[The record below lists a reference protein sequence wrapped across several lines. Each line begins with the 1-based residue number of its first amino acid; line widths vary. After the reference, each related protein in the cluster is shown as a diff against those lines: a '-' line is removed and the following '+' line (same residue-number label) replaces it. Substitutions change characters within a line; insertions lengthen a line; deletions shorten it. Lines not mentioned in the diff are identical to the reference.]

1 MSEDAGNF
9 RTMFIFSPPE
19 GAPQGWGLTFPAFA
33 DALRAKEPEAVVEA
47 WSGHYTGETLSFQF
61 HTSRGEINEGM
72 MGVEPNGVAIEDC
85 TAAEAAD
92 FASWLQQTIVPTDS
106 GLMVNI
112 REGVEWELPLVELR
126 SGTLTELEQCLLEHV
141 GQVLRHEEEQLG

>member
-1 MSEDAGNF
+1 MDDDAAEF

-19 GAPQGWGLTFPAFA
+19 GAPQGWGLTFPSFT
-33 DALRAKEPEAVVEA
+33 DALRTKEPGAVMET
-47 WSGHYTGETLSFQF
+47 WSGQYTGETLSFQF
-61 HTSRGEINEGM
+61 GTSVGDTAEGM
-72 MGVEPNGVAIEDC
+72 VGVEPNGVAIEDC

-92 FASWLQQTIVPTDS
+92 FAAWLQQAIVPAGS

-126 SGTLTELEQCLLEHV
+126 SGTVNELEECLVGHV
-141 GQVLRHEEEQLG
+141 DRVLRYEEEQLG